1 MSSLSSRA
9 RIPPNA
15 TSVTLARLGEL
26 GSVSS
31 INLIKLQGSMS
42 TMDEDSEM
50 TALETELSDIRRR
63 RQEVTAR
70 YQDRLEYLRAQLKGA
85 ELREKLLR
93 K

>member
-1 MSSLSSRA
+1 
-9 RIPPNA
+9 
-15 TSVTLARLGEL
+15 
-26 GSVSS
+26 
-31 INLIKLQGSMS
+31 MS
-42 TMDEDSEM
+42 TMDEDPETS
-50 TALETELSDIRRR
+50 ALESELFDIRRR

>member
-1 MSSLSSRA
+1 MH
-9 RIPPNA
+9 
-15 TSVTLARLGEL
+15 ARLGEL

-31 INLIKLQGSMS
+31 VNLVRLQGSVSM
-42 TMDEDSEM
+42 MDEGPEM
-50 TALETELSDIRRR
+50 HALEAELFDIRRR

-70 YQDRLEYLRAQLKGA
+70 YQDRVEYLRAQLKGA

>member
-1 MSSLSSRA
+1 MS
-9 RIPPNA
+9 
-15 TSVTLARLGEL
+15 
-26 GSVSS
+26 
-31 INLIKLQGSMS
+31 
-42 TMDEDSEM
+42 
-50 TALETELSDIRRR
+50 ALESELFDIRRR

>member
-1 MSSLSSRA
+1 
-9 RIPPNA
+9 
-15 TSVTLARLGEL
+15 
-26 GSVSS
+26 
-31 INLIKLQGSMS
+31 MS

>member
-1 MSSLSSRA
+1 M
-9 RIPPNA
+9 PPS
-15 TSVTLARLGEL
+15 TPPVLAHTRLGEL
-26 GSVSS
+26 GSLSS
-31 INLIKLQGSMS
+31 VNLLKLQGSTS

-50 TALETELSDIRRR
+50 NALEAELFDIRRR

>member
-1 MSSLSSRA
+1 MH
-9 RIPPNA
+9 
-15 TSVTLARLGEL
+15 ARLGEL

-31 INLIKLQGSMS
+31 ISLAKLHGPVSP
-42 TMDEDSEM
+42 TDGDSEM
-50 TALETELSDIRRR
+50 SALESELFDIRRR